1 MFKKIDRDN
10 SGSIDS
16 DELYA
21 CISDLFPNAQ
31 FTSSDVLAMMKEADL
46 NNDGVISLEEFV
58 IIMTKAEGEN
68 SLWGKTQASMW
79 TNVQRNTAQ
88 VIAVVDHVAAPMRE
102 MARQHSYRRN
112 DGVVI
117 ASVGARAASYLLGLF
132 SFALFYILYAI
143 VVIMGRIVPYIGRTN
158 FHTAKKFMY
167 MSVLEMLG
175 MDYGEYNMKFNIFH
189 FTFYWVIMNLVIML
203 TSGCT
208 VEMYLMGLR
217 LVDRDTCQKFSI
229 FGLIVYLFLFHVFNA
244 IFLLEAIVLLFT
256 GRTIS
261 ERIVNAIMI
270 VQK

>member
-16 DELYA
+16 SELYA

-117 ASVGARAASYLLGLF
+117 ASVGARAASFLLGFF
-132 SFALFYILYAI
+132 SFALFYILYTF
-143 VVIMGRIVPYIGRTN
+143 VVTMVRIAQVPGHNALNIMSKNT
-158 FHTAKKFMY
+158 
-167 MSVLEMLG
+167 LELLG
-175 MDYGEYNMKFNIFH
+175 MDEGEYMNFS
-189 FTFYWVIMNLVIML
+189 FYTYASCVIVWVIINLVIML

-208 VEMYLMGLR
+208 IEMYLMGLR
-217 LVDRDTCQKFSI
+217 LVDRDTCQKFSVL
-229 FGLIVYLFLFHVFNA
+229 GLIVYLFLFNVFNA
-244 IFLLEAIVLLFT
+244 ICLLEAIVLLFT

-270 VQK
+270 VQ